1 MAFEVE
7 FSKRLDLFGAE
18 IFAALNDKKVALEA
32 QGKKLYNLSVGTP
45 DFEPMPH
52 IKQALCDAAM
62 VSENWKY
69 SLRDLPELLDTVCA
83 YYKRRFDVDGITP
96 DQIMSFNGS
105 QDGMGHMGLA
115 LLNDGDVVLLPDPCY
130 PVFITGVKLGGG
142 LGTAITGWL
151 LAFSNYDKALAV
163 QPESCIN
170 MLKLMYLVIPFV
182 LDAIITFILSRMKVE
197 EANDKIRAEMKN

>member
-83 YYKRRFDVDGITP
+83 YYKRRFDVTRATP
-96 DQIMSFNGS
+96 CCCP
-105 QDGMGHMGLA
+105 
-115 LLNDGDVVLLPDPCY
+115 LPATRCSLPASSWAAACR
-130 PVFITGVKLGGG
+130 T
-142 LGTAITGWL
+142 TT
-151 LAFSNYDKALAV
+151 
-163 QPESCIN
+163 
-170 MLKLMYLVIPFV
+170 
-182 LDAIITFILSRMKVE
+182 T
-197 EANDKIRAEMKN
+197 

>member
-83 YYKRRFDVDGITP
+83 YYKRRCDVDGITP
-96 DQIMSFNGS
+96 DQIMRRGRHRAAAHS
-105 QDGMGHMGLA
+105 
-115 LLNDGDVVLLPDPCY
+115 LLPGVHYRRQAGRRRAVLLPPD
-130 PVFITGVKLGGG
+130 
-142 LGTAITGWL
+142 
-151 LAFSNYDKALAV
+151 
-163 QPESCIN
+163 Q
-170 MLKLMYLVIPFV
+170 
-182 LDAIITFILSRMKVE
+182 
-197 EANDKIRAEMKN
+197 RA

>member
-1 MAFEVE
+1 MAFEVK

-69 SLRDLPELLDTVCA
+69 SLRDLPELLDTVHIKA
-83 YYKRRFDVDGITP
+83 ALIT
-96 DQIMSFNGS
+96 SA
-105 QDGMGHMGLA
+105 A
-115 LLNDGDVVLLPDPCY
+115 LMWTALPR
-130 PVFITGVKLGGG
+130 TR
-142 LGTAITGWL
+142 
-151 LAFSNYDKALAV
+151 S
-163 QPESCIN
+163 
-170 MLKLMYLVIPFV
+170 
-182 LDAIITFILSRMKVE
+182 
-197 EANDKIRAEMKN
+197 

>member
-69 SLRDLPELLDTVCA
+69 SLVAHGTIKDDIAV
-83 YYKRRFDVDGITP
+83 GIVRCRH
-96 DQIMSFNGS
+96 GERK
-105 QDGMGHMGLA
+105 LE
-115 LLNDGDVVLLPDPCY
+115 
-130 PVFITGVKLGGG
+130 VFPAGPA
-142 LGTAITGWL
+142 GTAGYRVRL
-151 LAFSNYDKALAV
+151 LQAPL
-163 QPESCIN
+163 
-170 MLKLMYLVIPFV
+170 
-182 LDAIITFILSRMKVE
+182 
-197 EANDKIRAEMKN
+197 

>member
-69 SLRDLPELLDTVCA
+69 SLRDCRNCWIPCA
-83 YYKRRFDVDGITP
+83 LIT
-96 DQIMSFNGS
+96 SA
-105 QDGMGHMGLA
+105 A
-115 LLNDGDVVLLPDPCY
+115 LMW
-130 PVFITGVKLGGG
+130 
-142 LGTAITGWL
+142 TA
-151 LAFSNYDKALAV
+151 
-163 QPESCIN
+163 
-170 MLKLMYLVIPFV
+170 
-182 LDAIITFILSRMKVE
+182 
-197 EANDKIRAEMKN
+197 

>member
-69 SLRDLPELLDTVCA
+69 SLRDLPELLNTVCA

-130 PVFITGVKLGGG
+130 PVFITGVSW
-142 LGTAITGWL
+142 AAACRIT
-151 LAFSNYDKALAV
+151 
-163 QPESCIN
+163 
-170 MLKLMYLVIPFV
+170 
-182 LDAIITFILSRMKVE
+182 II
-197 EANDKIRAEMKN
+197 